1 MLHTQSTRFSTP
13 SFLVTIIAG
22 MVASA
27 FFSLT
32 FVVNQALGLAHDSW
46 QWTAALRYFFMVPL
60 LWGLLYLTPRSRR
73 RLFWIALSEHPW
85 RWIGGGTIGFGLF
98 YAPLTIAAQYGPA
111 WLVAGTWQLTI
122 IMGGLL
128 EPVVKR
134 TRIHAR
140 SLSQGI
146 PWRTLFNSMVI
157 LAGVSLLQ
165 WDHFR
170 HLSSW
175 HNTANVVGPIILA
188 AVAYPLGNRMMIT
201 YAPQMS
207 ATERTLGMTL
217 GSLPFWGTVAFW
229 GLMERGWPQEPQ
241 IIQSVIVAIGS
252 GVIATVLFYWA
263 TQHAFAHP
271 EQLAAIEATQS
282 GEVLF
287 SLIGSMVFL
296 GQSWPSPVSMG
307 GVALIILGM
316 ILHSLQRKTTSTFS
330 VKT

>member
-1 MLHTQSTRFSTP
+1 MLRHQLTRFSTP
-13 SFLVTIIAG
+13 SFLVTVIAG
-22 MVASA
+22 MIASA

-60 LWGLLYLTPRSRR
+60 LWGLLHLTPRYRR
-73 RLFWIALSEHPW
+73 RLFWTALRDHPG

-128 EPVVKR
+128 EPILKKN
-134 TRIHAR
+134 RIDAR
-140 SLSQGI
+140 GLSHGV
-146 PWRTLFNSMVI
+146 PWRALSNSMII
-157 LAGVSLLQ
+157 LGGVGLLQ
-165 WDHFR
+165 WDYLGHI
-170 HLSSW
+170 SSW
-175 HNTANVVGPIILA
+175 VNAVYTVVPLILA

-217 GSLPFWGTVAFW
+217 GSLPFWGIVAFW
-229 GLMERGWPQEPQ
+229 GLMERGWPREPQ
-241 IIQSVIVAIGS
+241 IVQSVIVAIGS

-296 GQSWPSPVSMG
+296 GQPWPSPIAMG
-307 GVALIILGM
+307 GVVLIILGM
-316 ILHSLQRKTTSTFS
+316 ILHSFQRKKKTQGFST
-330 VKT
+330 